1 MSSAALSTW
10 VPRHNWSTT
19 SPAAKD
25 RAKVLDGED
34 KRTPQETAAR
44 GRYSTAGL
52 DLNIIER
59 LTHRHREERAAHHD
73 RRAEQAAGDADRCPP
88 YLAMVADGAPFLGPW
103 WDSGGR
109 ELVHDWKDGD
119 KLPRMLKRVRR
130 RKGKAPRVE
139 LVPASQAFASA
150 AKWHAGRAKGQR
162 LRCQTVGHCG
172 EGTVRV
178 ECPCGD
184 IVEAP
189 IRCGTVRLCF
199 SCMAR
204 RSHKNRRRWT
214 RAYGA
219 VRHQGQH
226 AGRYSR
232 SYPGGRWTDK
242 HLVLTAPHFVILNDR
257 GFVDEQQTAYE
268 RVRVVLAAW
277 RYFSRQLQ
285 RWQREHGRASV
296 YFYRCFE
303 WTIGADGLGH
313 PHLHV
318 WIHGPWLP
326 EHDSHCVR
334 GRYEPCGKRAPGKG
348 AAQAK
353 AGASR
358 GTPGVC
364 RICELA
370 HAGRRRG
377 HAAADRRGAD
387 ARRVHR
393 GIRTWWTTAL
403 RKQGLEIGAASVNLT
418 LRAVSFRTFEFVR
431 EVDKAT
437 GRRATVPRIMSDS
450 AGMQALRS
458 YFEPWSIAAVDEQGR
473 RATEAVLAGVYCA
486 LEGKRLT
493 QASAGFMA
501 LGDVGEHD
509 KPCACC
515 GLSTPRKVD
524 VRPWDQDAYGS
535 DYDRGPE
542 ARGPPVQPD
551 PTPRATASTERVID
565 ARAFSRLL
573 NDAAWDLRTRG
584 WRIARDPWRL
594 PPS

>member
-34 KRTPQETAAR
+34 KRTPQETAQR

-59 LTHRHREERAAHHD
+59 LTHRHREERGGRHD

-130 RKGKAPRVE
+130 RKGQAPRVE
-139 LVPASQAFASA
+139 LVPARQAFASA

-178 ECPCGD
+178 QCPCGD
-184 IVEAP
+184 VVEAP

-214 RAYGA
+214 RAYHA

-242 HLVLTAPHFVILNDR
+242 HLVLTAPHVTIRNER

-277 RYFSRQLQ
+277 RYFSRRLQ

-326 EHDSHCVR
+326 VHDSHRVKGTYVECNQAKS
-334 GRYEPCGKRAPGKG
+334 GTHCKHCSSPGGG
-348 AAQAK
+348 AAHGVGRG
-353 AGASR
+353 AGSAGR
-358 GTPGVC
+358 VDA
-364 RICELA
+364 R
-370 HAGRRRG
+370 AGRRR
-377 HAAADRRGAD
+377 
-387 ARRVHR
+387 HR
-393 GIRTWWTTAL
+393 GVRSWWAEAL
-403 RKQGLEIGAASVNLT
+403 RGQGVRIGPEAVNLS
-418 LRAVSFRTFEFVR
+418 LRSVSFRTIEFVR
-431 EVDKAT
+431 EIDKRR
-437 GRRATVPRIMSDS
+437 GRSAALPRIIADS
-450 AGMQALRS
+450 EGMRALRS
-458 YFEPWSIAAVDEQGR
+458 YFEPWSIAAVDEDGR

-509 KPCACC
+509 RPCACC
-515 GLSTPRKVD
+515 GLATPRKVD
-524 VRPWDQDAYGS
+524 VRPWDHDAYGS

-551 PTPRATASTERVID
+551 PTPPATASTERVID